1 MSVIPYIDSECDV
14 NIRFGTDRFV
24 NNWVSLSRHTK
35 HTPFTCN
42 DDINGKELDDEDDFL
57 VEIFKLYKWRYAGTG
72 RKKHFYSSQSAWLCA
87 ILLPVSPFVEILN
100 WYKWHDARK
109 HEFVLFCF
117 QSHHLAWNRWC
128 PLPPLNSASNS
139 AAGRKKMQNLFLIWQ
154 YVAQYKTPK
163 KTSKLAIKSFYLMY
177 SNVWMVENL
186 FLCICLRSQ
195 WSLISMHPKSCIG
208 WTKIVYLIV
217 FAMIINI

>member
-1 MSVIPYIDSECDV
+1 MSAIPYIDSECDV
-14 NIRFGTDRFV
+14 NIRFGTNRFV

-35 HTPFTCN
+35 HTPFTWN
-42 DDINGKELDDEDDFL
+42 DDDDINDKELDDAS
-57 VEIFKLYKWRYAGTG
+57 IFCFQF
-72 RKKHFYSSQSAWLCA
+72 HH
-87 ILLPVSPFVEILN
+87 LLKF
-100 WYKWHDARK
+100 WTDTKWHDARK

-186 FLCICLRSQ
+186 FLCICLCSQ
-195 WSLISMHPKSCIG
+195 WSLISMHLKSWIG
-208 WTKIVYLIV
+208 WTKIVYLVV
-217 FAMIINI
+217 FGMIINI